1 MIGTPDE
8 LLVAALGFCLY
19 TYLGYP
25 TLLKLVGSLRRAP
38 RRTAPPAEWPSISIT
53 IPVHNEAEVI
63 AGTLERILELDYPAE
78 RRQILVV
85 SDASSDRTDKIVSG
99 FADRG
104 VELLRL
110 PERRGKT
117 AAENSARA
125 HLRGAIIINTD
136 ASVHIAPQA
145 LKPLVAAFA
154 DPTVG
159 VASGRDVSVARGG
172 ERGRVDLCRLRDV
185 GAGSRDAGV
194 GDRGSVGLSVRDS
207 SGAPPTVG
215 ARGSEPR
222 FRRGAPRPKERLSGG
237 VGSRGDLLCAAW
249 RLAAPGVPAQGAHD
263 GAGPAHPVVAAGAAR
278 PAALGPLRL
287 DAGQPQAVS
296 LARALGA
303 ARRGGRARGAG
314 RRRGVGVVSRR
325 ARGPGRGRR
334 GGSGRVVVAR
344 RRAAAAVTR
353 PGGVPVRRQRGCAA
367 RLAVGPPACADRS
380 LGAHATQCGPPGLT
394 RRRRPCAEA
403 PSSARPPLLSRAS
416 CSSRSTAGR
425 AAVAGGRKRAQRR
438 CGRASHAAASS
449 GPRRDSR
456 RPGGTETSART

>member
-25 TLLKLVGSLRRAP
+25 TLLKLVGSRRRAP

-85 SDASSDRTDKIVSG
+85 SDASSDGTDKIVSG
-99 FADRG
+99 LADRG

-117 AAENSARA
+117 AAENAARA
-125 HLRGAIIINTD
+125 HLRGTIIVNTD
-136 ASVHIAPQA
+136 ASVRIALQA

-159 VASGRDVSVARGG
+159 VASGRDVSVAR
-172 ERGRVDLCRLRDV
+172 V
-185 GAGSRDAGV
+185 GAEANAGESTYV
-194 GDRGSVGLSVRDS
+194 GYEMGVRDLE
-207 SGAPPTVG
+207 T
-215 ARGSEPR
+215 
-222 FRRGAPRPKERLSGG
+222 
-237 VGSRGDLLCAAW
+237 
-249 RLAAPGVPAQGAHD
+249 
-263 GAGPAHPVVAAGAAR
+263 
-278 PAALGPLRL
+278 
-287 DAGQPQAVS
+287 
-296 LARALGA
+296 
-303 ARRGGRARGAG
+303 
-314 RRRGVGVVSRR
+314 
-325 ARGPGRGRR
+325 
-334 GGSGRVVVAR
+334 RVVVAR
-344 RRAAAAVTR
+344 RRAAARVTR

-394 RRRRPCAEA
+394 RRRTPCAEA

-438 CGRASHAAASS
+438 CARAS
-449 GPRRDSR
+449 
-456 RPGGTETSART
+456 